1 MYQNLALERIL
12 SIWQRITVE
21 TKLQSNTLRLYDK
34 DTKNVDTSD
43 PLKSY
48 FPTTDDNGFG
58 VTRFYSTDIYDSTFN
73 IGFNKDNKNTIAIQ
87 TDKNLIFNL
96 DSPKTKLKNVTV
108 D

>member
-1 MYQNLALERIL
+1 MTTDNSGNQT
-12 SIWQRITVE
+12 SIEYFTY
-21 TKLQSNTLRLYDK
+21 SARLYDK

-73 IGFNKDNKNTIAIQ
+73 IGFNKDNKNTIAIR

-96 DSPKTKLKNVTV
+96 DSPKIKLKNVTV